1 MIQEDVAKAIK
12 KLIQVDDVPFNVP
25 PKREFGDFST
35 AVCLSQAK
43 VQKRAPM
50 MIAEEVATDLRSGKL
65 PYIKEVIVTPPG
77 YLNFKIDHQ
86 RYVKSVIDRV
96 MKEKTDFGRS
106 NIGRKKRVLVEHTNV
121 NPNKAMHIGHLRNAV
136 IGDSVVR
143 TLRKLNYDV
152 QACDYIDDTGVQVA
166 DVVVAMLF
174 MDEPIYKGGD
184 DFSAIWAKYDTSHA
198 SCTSHCP
205 QSFDY
210 WCWDTYSRVTQ
221 TFDTD
226 EALKAKRADVMH
238 LIEAQDNPVARFAK
252 EVATRIV
259 QAHLA
264 TVSRLNVYYDLLNWE
279 SDIFLRGF
287 WKTAFASLKDAGG
300 IVYETEGPNAGCW
313 VVKMGKGVYQT
324 ENGVRSEDKVLVRSN
339 GTVVYTGKDIAYQM
353 WKFGVLGQ
361 DFLYKLWGKQAN
373 GEDLWTT
380 SSDGQPLDRFGRAEK
395 VINVIDVRQ
404 SYLQQVV
411 YDCLRKLG
419 FKKEAKN
426 SKHLDYEVV
435 VLSNAAAAELGVD
448 VDAEE
453 PGTQA
458 MSGRKGVG
466 VKADD
471 LLDAMIK
478 RLAEKVHA
486 EENAP
491 VLATAAIRYFM
502 SRISTGKM
510 IIFDFDEALR
520 TTGDT
525 GVYCEYAHARACS
538 ILAKANAMPGAEC
551 GVRNLSMPDNVTIPE
566 ENLIKK
572 IAEFSSI
579 LRKAGQELSPAPLAH
594 YAFELATVFT
604 DFYETPDPDAEKQIP
619 FIKIE
624 DPVLRTYRLALV
636 DVFRQTMA
644 NCLDALGI
652 KALERI

>member
-1 MIQEDVAKAIK
+1 MIQEDAAKAIK
-12 KLIQVDDVPFNVP
+12 KILAVDDVPFNVP

-50 MIAEEVATDLRSGKL
+50 QIAEEVAAQLRTQKL
-65 PYIKEVIVTPPG
+65 PYIKEILVTPPG
-77 YLNFKIDHQ
+77 YLNFKIDHA

-96 MKEKTDFGRS
+96 HKEKADFGKS
-106 NIGRKKRVLVEHTNV
+106 NVGRKKRVLVEHTNV
-121 NPNKAMHIGHLRNAV
+121 NPNKAMHIGHVRNAI

-143 TLRKLNYDV
+143 TLEKLNYDV

-166 DVVVAMLF
+166 DVVVAMLY
-174 MDEPIYKGGD
+174 MDAPFYTGSGD
-184 DFSAIWAKYDTSHA
+184 FAKIWAKYVAGVSDA
-198 SCTSHCP
+198 V
-205 QSFDY
+205 SFDY
-210 WCWDTYSRVTQ
+210 WCWDVYSRVTQ
-221 TFDTD
+221 TFEVD
-226 EALKAKRADVMH
+226 EALKAKRAEVMH
-238 LIEAQDNPVARFAK
+238 LIEAQDNPVADFAK
-252 EVATRIV
+252 EVATKIV
-259 QAHLA
+259 ETHLA
-264 TVSRLNVYYDLLNWE
+264 TVARLNVFYDLLNWE
-279 SDIFLRGF
+279 SDIFRRGF
-287 WKTAFASLKDAGG
+287 WKTAFESLKAAGG
-300 IVYETEGPNAGCW
+300 IVYETEGPNKGCW
-313 VVKMGKGVYQT
+313 VVKMGKGIHKD
-324 ENGVRSEDKVLVRSN
+324 ENGVVRSEDKVLVRSN

-361 DFLYKLWGKQAN
+361 DFVYKLWGKQAN

-380 SSDGQPLDRFGRAEK
+380 SPDGKPMDRFGRADR
-395 VINVIDVRQ
+395 VVNVIDVRQ

-419 FKKEAKN
+419 YRKEAKN
-426 SKHLDYEVV
+426 SIHLDYEVV

-458 MSGRKGVG
+458 MSGRKGLG

-471 LLDAMIK
+471 LIDTMVK
-478 RLAEKVHA
+478 RLSEKVH
-486 EENAP
+486 EEKNAHI
-491 VLATAAIRYFM
+491 LAAAAIRYFM

-510 IIFDFDEALR
+510 IVFDFDEALR

-538 ILAKANAMPGAEC
+538 ILAKAREVWNEGIPHSAVSIPH
-551 GVRNLSMPDNVTIPE
+551 SVTIPE

-572 IAEFSSI
+572 IAEFASV
-579 LRKAGQELSPAPLAH
+579 LRKSGQELSPAPLAH

-624 DPVLRTYRLALV
+624 DPALRNYRLALV

-644 NCLDALGI
+644 NCLDCLGI
-652 KALERI
+652 IPLERI

>member
-1 MIQEDVAKAIK
+1 MIQEDAAKAIK
-12 KLIQVDDVPFNVP
+12 KLLAVDDVPFNVP

-35 AVCLSQAK
+35 AICLSQAK

-50 MIAEEVATDLRSGKL
+50 QIAEEVAVELRKQNL
-65 PYIKEVIVTPPG
+65 PYIKEILLTPPG
-77 YLNFKIDHQ
+77 YLNFKIDHA

-96 MKEKTDFGRS
+96 HKEKADFGKS
-106 NIGRKKRVLVEHTNV
+106 NVGRKRRVLVEHTNV
-121 NPNKAMHIGHLRNAV
+121 NPNKAMHIGHVRNAI
-136 IGDSVVR
+136 IGDSVIR
-143 TLRKLNYDV
+143 ALRKLNYDV

-166 DVVVAMLF
+166 DVVVAMLY
-174 MDEPIYKGGD
+174 MDQPVYDGGN
-184 DFSAIWAKYDTSHA
+184 DFAPIWAKYDGNE
-198 SCTSHCP
+198 P
-205 QSFDY
+205 FDY
-210 WCWDTYSRVTQ
+210 WCWDVYSRVTQ

-226 EALKAKRADVMH
+226 EALKAKRAEVMH
-238 LIEAQDNPVARFAK
+238 LIEAQDNPVADFAK
-252 EVATRIV
+252 AVATKIV
-259 QAHLA
+259 EAHLA
-264 TVSRLNVYYDLLNWE
+264 TVSRLNIFYDLLNWE
-279 SDIFLRGF
+279 SDIFRRGF
-287 WKTAFASLKDAGG
+287 WKTAFESLKDAGG
-300 IVYETEGPNAGCW
+300 ILYETEGPNAGCW
-313 VVKMGKGVYQT
+313 VVKMGKGGHHT
-324 ENGVRSEDKVLVRSN
+324 ENGVVRSEDKVLVRSN

-361 DFLYKLWGKQAN
+361 DFVYKLWGKQAN

-380 SSDGQPLDRFGRAEK
+380 APDGKPLDRFGKADK
-395 VINVIDVRQ
+395 VVNVIDVRQ

-435 VLSNAAAAELGVD
+435 VLSNAAASELGVE

-471 LLDAMIK
+471 LLDAMVK
-478 RLAEKVHA
+478 RLSEKVLA
-486 EENAP
+486 QGNAQ
-491 VLATAAIRYFM
+491 VLAAAAIRYFM
-502 SRISTGKM
+502 SRISTGK
-510 IIFDFDEALR
+510 IIVFDFDEALR

-538 ILAKANAMPGAEC
+538 ILAKASQLWSAEC
-551 GVRNLSMPDNVTIPE
+551 GVRNLPVPEHVTIPE
-566 ENLIKK
+566 ENLTKK
-572 IAEFSSI
+572 IAEFASV
-579 LRKAGQELSPAPLAH
+579 LRRAGQELSPAPLAH

-624 DPVLRTYRLALV
+624 DPVLRNYRLALV

-644 NCLDALGI
+644 NCLDCLGI
-652 KALERI
+652 IPLSRI